1 MDQVSCCPVCDTG
14 LSPSSFH
21 ENPESTPLWHRCAAC
36 DDWGI
41 SCRGFD
47 ITALGDIE
55 EVRACHR
62 FIRKAK
68 KIVIKVIADYAKRK
82 ISESTVNEYF
92 GSEKKDYK
100 FTTVI
105 TIHEGMLY
113 ACSKRA
119 GVPVPTHSC
128 PSSSS
133 EARQQLAA
141 ADLKLAAAE
150 LKTAQVEADAAVL
163 REKLTEVKGR
173 HIAQLSQIEA
183 NHARDMEWMKDDIR
197 LWRRFSFLLLGVGLI
212 LLIMLVFYIGWDVTH
227 PSSGLIQY

>member
-1 MDQVSCCPVCDTG
+1 MDQNQNCPICDTG
-14 LSPSSFH
+14 FSPSD
-21 ENPESTPLWHRCAAC
+21 PLESLEYTPLWHKCVSC
-36 DDWGI
+36 GDWGI

-62 FIRKAK
+62 AIRRAK
-68 KIVIKVIADYAKRK
+68 KLTIKVIADYAKRK

-100 FTTVI
+100 FTTVRV
-105 TIHEGMLY
+105 IHEAMLH
-113 ACSKRA
+113 ACSERA
-119 GVPVPTHSC
+119 GVPIPTHAC

-150 LKTAQVEADAAVL
+150 LKATQHESEVSEL
-163 REKLTEVKGR
+163 RKKLTETKGK
-173 HIAQLSQIEA
+173 HIAQLTQLET
-183 NHARDMEWMKDDIR
+183 NHARDIEWLKNDVK
-197 LWRRFSFLLLGVGLI
+197 LWRRFAFLLLVVGVI
-212 LLIMLVFYIGWDVTH
+212 LLSALVFYLGWDVAH
-227 PSSGLIQY
+227 PATGLIRY